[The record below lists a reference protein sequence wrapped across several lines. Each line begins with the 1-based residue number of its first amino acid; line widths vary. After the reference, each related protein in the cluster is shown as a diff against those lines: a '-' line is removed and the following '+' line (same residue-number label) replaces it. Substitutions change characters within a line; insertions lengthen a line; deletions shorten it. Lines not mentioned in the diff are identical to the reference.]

1 MIEAAVTAGIAV
13 LAGMAAIT
21 NRLHGRISSLDNRV
35 DRIELYV
42 AQNYVTKEDYFQ
54 QMQKLED
61 HMIRI
66 ENKLDQFIQRLPTQP

>member
-1 MIEAAVTAGIAV
+1 MIEAAVTAGVAR
-13 LAGMAAIT
+13 LAGMAALT

-35 DRIELYV
+35 DRVELYV
-42 AQNYVTKEDYFQ
+42 AQNYVTKEDYFK

-66 ENKLDQFIQRLPTQP
+66 ENKLDQFIQRLPSQS

>member
-1 MIEAAVTAGIAV
+1 MIEAAVTAGVAL
-13 LAGMAAIT
+13 LAGMAALT

-35 DRIELYV
+35 DRVELYV
-42 AQNYVTKEDYFQ
+42 AQNYVTKEDYFK

-66 ENKLDQFIQRLPTQP
+66 ENKLDQFIQRLPSQS

>member
-1 MIEAAVTAGIAV
+1 MIEAAVTAGIAA
-13 LAGMAAIT
+13 LAAMAAVT

-35 DRIELYV
+35 DRVELYV
-42 AQNYVTKEDYFQ
+42 AQNYISKAEHSQ

-66 ENKLDQFIQRLPTQP
+66 ETKLDAFIQRFPAS